1 MPINARMRNRGS
13 FRESLTANAASNAAH
28 DQIAPLAATTAV
40 LPAAANHATAEG
52 STSNVNGS
60 ATSAHAGKAPTGPT
74 GLGWA
79 FNPSLRFAPVS
90 TTLLAADAPALI
102 AGASV
107 LASDPPSGTLP
118 ANGVVLDRAHIG
130 VRAHRKMTTA
140 EMLKKSIAA
149 RTRARCSP
157 SSVDTFVGQLMSQR
171 ATAAKAAAAKKP
183 PRAMKSM
190 KAMKRASSSM
200 AMRAMKSPK
209 ARVKTSTLEVLPKP
223 RNCPAPPTQGNPI
236 KYNTGTMY
244 LVKGFYRCIR
254 VSGNYGTEIKKRID
268 RFSSPEQAFYHG
280 LKAIDDYPG
289 VDVD

>member
-1 MPINARMRNRGS
+1 
-13 FRESLTANAASNAAH
+13 
-28 DQIAPLAATTAV
+28 
-40 LPAAANHATAEG
+40 
-52 STSNVNGS
+52 
-60 ATSAHAGKAPTGPT
+60 
-74 GLGWA
+74 
-79 FNPSLRFAPVS
+79 VS
-90 TTLLAADAPALI
+90 TTLLATDAPALI

-183 PRAMKSM
+183 PKAMKSMKSM
-190 KAMKRASSSM
+190 KAMKRSSSSM
-200 AMRAMKSPK
+200 AMRAMKAS
-209 ARVKTSTLEVLPKP
+209 KTRATQSTDEVLPKP
-223 RNCPAPPTQGNPI
+223 RNCPAPPTEGNPI

-244 LVKGFYRCIR
+244 LCKGFYRCIR
-254 VSGNYGTEIKKRID
+254 VSGNYGTEVKKRIA

-289 VDVD
+289 VDVN